1 MSRIGG
7 QNLVPLVRL
16 GLVFL
21 GIVVLLSRG
30 WNLGLVLFVASIVVG
45 LLFDYPLVAVG
56 RDALIAS
63 VDQLTLQLVLTVV
76 LIMVLGEVLRATSSL
91 RGMVEAL
98 QELIP
103 SGRLL
108 LAGLPAFIGLL
119 PMVGGA
125 MFSAPMVDEVGDQIG
140 LDQERKTFINYWFR
154 HVWEYSF
161 PLYPPVM
168 LAAALLNVETLQLAR
183 LTWPLTAAAVVGGT
197 AFGLLKMPNGRREEP
212 SESARLA
219 SIVRLG
225 ESVWPVA
232 LVILLALALPVTESI
247 RLIVSLVMTI
257 ALAMAVKRVAPRL
270 LGQILYRHVP
280 WNMVV
285 VLLGALIFRRV
296 LEQSGA
302 VGAVSRIL
310 IASQVP
316 VTMIAFAIP
325 FIAGLLTGLTTGAY
339 GIGFPVVLPLV
350 ASRGAIPPGW
360 AVWLVAGGLLGAMSS
375 PLHLCLSL
383 TRVYFDAR
391 WGPVY
396 RRIIASGLVVAT
408 VAALLLLV

>member
-1 MSRIGG
+1 
-7 QNLVPLVRL
+7 
-16 GLVFL
+16 
-21 GIVVLLSRG
+21 
-30 WNLGLVLFVASIVVG
+30 
-45 LLFDYPLVAVG
+45 
-56 RDALIAS
+56 
-63 VDQLTLQLVLTVV
+63 
-76 LIMVLGEVLRATSSL
+76 
-91 RGMVEAL
+91 
-98 QELIP
+98 
-103 SGRLL
+103 
-108 LAGLPAFIGLL
+108 
-119 PMVGGA
+119 
-125 MFSAPMVDEVGDQIG
+125 MVDEVGDQIG

-168 LAAALLNVETLQLAR
+168 LAAALLKVETLQLAR
-183 LTWPLTAAAVVGGT
+183 VTWPLTAAAVVGGT
-197 AFGLLKMPNGRREEP
+197 AFGLLRMPNGRRADP
-212 SESARLA
+212 SGSARLA
-219 SIVRLG
+219 SVVRLG
-225 ESVWPVA
+225 KSVWPVA
-232 LVILLALALPVTESI
+232 LVILLALALPVNESV
-247 RLIVSLVMTI
+247 RLIVSLVLTI
-257 ALAMAVKRVAPRL
+257 ALAVAVKRVAPRL
-270 LGQILYRHVP
+270 LGHILYRNVP
-280 WNMVV
+280 WNMVA

-316 VTMIAFAIP
+316 VPVIAFAIP

-350 ASRGAIPPGW
+350 ANRGAIPPGW

-383 TRVYFDAR
+383 TRVYFEAK

-408 VAALLLLV
+408 VAALHLLV